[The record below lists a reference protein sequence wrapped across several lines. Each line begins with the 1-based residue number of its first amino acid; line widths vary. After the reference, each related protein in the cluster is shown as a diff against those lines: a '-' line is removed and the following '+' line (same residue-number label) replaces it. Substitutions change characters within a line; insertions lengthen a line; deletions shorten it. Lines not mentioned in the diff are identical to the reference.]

1 MDWGTAAQWAG
12 TATAISLGVWAAF
25 SKKSEKALEGLEH
38 DVHGVQSDLRRLF
51 ERVDGVENRV
61 GKIEVEVEHLP
72 TKDEFHQLHTQITKL
87 DAKFDS
93 VLYKLDTL
101 VAQYERAEDR
111 AIQAEAA
118 AR

>member
-1 MDWGTAAQWAG
+1 MDWGTAAQWVG
-12 TATAISLGVWAAF
+12 TATAVALGVWANF
-25 SKKSEKALEGLEH
+25 SKKSDKALDGLTEN
-38 DVHGVQSDLRRLF
+38 VKGVQGDLRRLF
-51 ERVDGVENRV
+51 ERVDGVEGRV

-72 TKDEFHQLHTQITKL
+72 TKDEFHQLHTQLTKL

-93 VLYKLDTL
+93 VLYKIDTL

-118 AR
+118 GR

>member
-12 TATAISLGVWAAF
+12 TATAIGLGVWAAF
-25 SKKSEKALEGLEH
+25 SKKSDKALEGVER
-38 DVHGVQSDLRRLF
+38 DVHGAQSDLRRLF
-51 ERVDGVENRV
+51 ERVDGVEVRL

-72 TKDEFHQLHTQITKL
+72 TKDEFHQLHTEITKL

-101 VAQYERAEDR
+101 VSQYERAEAR